1 MAISGAFAGLAGAID
16 LLGWE
21 FNLDL
26 TTIQSVQIGFIGIAV
41 ALLGRNTAVGIF
53 FSALMFGALLNGT
66 SSRNL
71 DPSVFRPELAGN
83 LTRIIQGLVV
93 LFVGAD
99 LLILYLWQARRRLR
113 LPQRKE
119 AKEL

>member
-1 MAISGAFAGLAGAID
+1 
-16 LLGWE
+16 
-21 FNLDL
+21 
-26 TTIQSVQIGFIGIAV
+26 
-41 ALLGRNTAVGIF
+41 
-53 FSALMFGALLNGT
+53 LNGT

-99 LLILYLWQARRRLR
+99 LLILYLWQARKRLH

-119 AKEL
+119 AREL